1 MQSVSWIDPGHIDGL
16 PFQEEI
22 QKWVHNR
29 FFAPGHLSPNHI
41 SPSQHIH

>member
-1 MQSVSWIDPGHIDGL
+1 MQPVSWIDPGHFDGL

-29 FFAPGHLSPNHI
+29 FFDPFLLIPWT
-41 SPSQHIH
+41 